1 VRSFFETRETEA
13 RTSAL
18 PPVRVLVSEP
28 DVVSRKLICALL
40 ERESGM
46 MVTSIDDSG
55 DSFARAF
62 ELLVSYPKSVVTFC

>member
-1 VRSFFETRETEA
+1 VRSFFNTHETETRK
-13 RTSAL
+13 SCL

-28 DVVSRKLICALL
+28 GAVSRRVICVLL

-46 MVTSIDDSG
+46 MVTSVDDSG
-55 DSFARAF
+55 DSFARAL